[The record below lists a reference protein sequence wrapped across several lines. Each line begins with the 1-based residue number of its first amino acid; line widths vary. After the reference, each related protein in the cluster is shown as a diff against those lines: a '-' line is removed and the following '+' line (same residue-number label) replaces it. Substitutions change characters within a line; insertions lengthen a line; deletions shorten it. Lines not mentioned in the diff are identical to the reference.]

1 MPLNLKSRLDR
12 YFPQVHYR
20 TAKCS
25 GLIFKDL
32 IESLLPKNIHP
43 GTVQHPVWKRLF
55 NHSGCVLL
63 EIMQDSMER
72 GARVRYSNLFTA
84 CWNRFMRLCNNSVS
98 SFMFLECLCR
108 RKVDRYQNF
117 VLQRSNI
124 YMIHDY
130 LCYLWLSMN
139 LKRSILT
146 TTSKQFNLWIEYA
159 FNAKN
164 SYTGLNMII
173 RDGVS
178 VLKVSVF
185 V

>member
-1 MPLNLKSRLDR
+1 MPLNLKSMLDR

-20 TAKCS
+20 TAKYS

-32 IESLLPKNIHP
+32 IESLLPKKIHP
-43 GTVQHPVWKRLF
+43 GTVQHPVWKRLS

-63 EIMQDSMER
+63 EIMQGSMER
-72 GARVRYSNLFTA
+72 RARLRYSNLFTA
-84 CWNRFMRLCNNSVS
+84 DWNRFMRLCS
-98 SFMFLECLCR
+98 SFMFLECFCR

-146 TTSKQFNLWIEYA
+146 TTSK
-159 FNAKN
+159 
-164 SYTGLNMII
+164 
-173 RDGVS
+173 
-178 VLKVSVF
+178 
-185 V
+185 